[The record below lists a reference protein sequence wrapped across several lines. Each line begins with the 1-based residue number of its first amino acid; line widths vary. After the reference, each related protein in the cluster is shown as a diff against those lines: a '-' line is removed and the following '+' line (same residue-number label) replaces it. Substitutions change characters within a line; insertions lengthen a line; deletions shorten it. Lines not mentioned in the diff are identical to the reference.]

1 MAKQSKEARY
11 NQRVQAAYESIR
23 AMGHRH
29 ENDLHELFSV
39 ASQSAPGMRYQVTRD
54 LTNYRMH
61 CTCLAGVNER
71 ATCVHRVAVTRWVA
85 EREVQRERERRQSER
100 ETRSQEVAD
109 RARQA
114 RITAA
119 YRSLR
124 ETANRDGQPSHR
136 AFSVASQS
144 DPTVHYTV
152 TWDTDTDA
160 LHCTCTAGSYG
171 RDCVHQAA
179 MRRYIA
185 AIHAADAR
193 RTDEAQQARQAA
205 ADRARDTSILRR
217 DNRPFSILR

>member
-1 MAKQSKEARY
+1 MAK
-11 NQRVQAAYESIR
+11 
-23 AMGHRH
+23 
-29 ENDLHELFSV
+29 
-39 ASQSAPGMRYQVTRD
+39 
-54 LTNYRMH
+54 
-61 CTCLAGVNER
+61 
-71 ATCVHRVAVTRWVA
+71 
-85 EREVQRERERRQSER
+85 RQSR
-100 ETRSQEVAD
+100 EAQ
-109 RARQA
+109 RQA

-144 DPTVHYTV
+144 QPGAHHTV
-152 TWDTDTDA
+152 TWDTASDHT
-160 LHCTCTAGSYG
+160 HCDCTAGQYG

-193 RTDEAQQARQAA
+193 RTDEAAQARQAE